1 MTILYVVRHG
11 QSVANSK
18 GIMQGAKIDTPLT
31 PLGRQQAQA
40 TKEHLS
46 GISYDHVV
54 ASPLLRAHETA
65 QIIAGN
71 DANIHL
77 DDRLK
82 EYDYGDWDGELE
94 ATLWDKYQQYFDE
107 HHNLLAGS
115 WEVSH
120 GDTYDQVKDRLVSL
134 FDELVATYP
143 DGKILVVSHG
153 FTIKLMADLVLKIGN
168 LTGLSEPSNAGLTKL
183 VLTPST
189 KTLEFYGR

>member
-18 GIMQGAKIDTPLT
+18 RIMQGAKIDTPLT
-31 PLGRQQAQA
+31 PRGREQAQA
-40 TKEHLS
+40 TKDHLT
-46 GISYDHVV
+46 GITYDHVV

-65 QIIAGN
+65 QIIAGE
-71 DANIHL
+71 DADIQL

-94 ATLWDKYQQYFDE
+94 ATLWDKYQEFFDE
-107 HHNLLAGS
+107 HHNLLPGS
-115 WEVSH
+115 WEVSN
-120 GDTYDQVKDRLVSL
+120 GDTYDQVKARLASL
-134 FDELVATYP
+134 FDELVTQYP

-153 FTIKLMADLVLKIGN
+153 FTIKLMADLVLNIGN
-168 LTGLSEPSNAGLTKL
+168 LTGLCEPSNAGLTKL